1 MKTVKRNRLS
11 ICDAPFVM
19 HDGFAHFALTYF
31 TRPYSTLLLLPSGV
45 LDDVTSITWNG
56 GGVALPQNVVA
67 RMVFE
72 ILLKNDYA
80 ELNGMFAGEELS
92 MHGQITRTVDH
103 LRTNHRVCV
112 LSSSTRLLQSI
123 QNLRNDR
130 REHAK
135 GISCIRLSNTTNK
148 PMIAR
153 WYDPT
158 TYASSY
164 VATRPTMQLSIARR
178 LESSSCQLWRRGCQ
192 RVRYC
197 AVKAHL
203 RLRLAS
209 GLRRLRPR

>member
-1 MKTVKRNRLS
+1 MAFGQCPISVFPRHQTIREAMNQPMPKPKFDNKILERLDNAIA
-11 ICDAPFVM
+11 ICDALFVM
-19 HDGFAHFALTYF
+19 HDGFAPFALTYF
-31 TRPYSTLLLLPSGV
+31 TRPYSTYMLIPSGV
-45 LDDVTSITWNG
+45 LDDVTAITWNG

-67 RMVFE
+67 RMVFD
-72 ILLKNDYA
+72 ILTKNDYA
-80 ELNGMFAGEELS
+80 EFNGLFADEKLS
-92 MHGQITRTVDH
+92 MHGQITKIVDH

-112 LSSSTRLLQSI
+112 LSSNTRLLQSI

-164 VATRPTMQLSIARR
+164 V
-178 LESSSCQLWRRGCQ
+178 G
-192 RVRYC
+192 
-197 AVKAHL
+197 
-203 RLRLAS
+203 
-209 GLRRLRPR
+209 